1 MISTL
6 QSLRFVFVMLI
17 FLSHFAYK
25 DIAAL
30 DAGGDCGVAFF
41 FILSGLGCSMGYASQ
56 IEQGTY
62 SHRNFLKRRLVKF
75 YPLHLFCLLFFL
87 VVSHATLDLKVLLNA
102 LLLQSWIPDPNY
114 YFSCNSVAWFL
125 SSLMFSYMF
134 FPFAYRFASGL
145 GLIIVLIVY
154 LAVCLLVPY
163 HRVNAILYVHPIV
176 RFVDFYI
183 GVVLYRMCI
192 QRGRY
197 LPASSWAEGGLVLL
211 LLVLLAV
218 YPYIDAKVR
227 NAPLY
232 WIVLV
237 PMLLVFVQEKGM
249 ISRLLDTTAMKW
261 LGTLSMSVFLTH
273 QLLLSIL
280 FHRLPEMSAPL
291 MLFVCLVIVLTL
303 SWGMQKIFSLF
314 YR

>member
-1 MISTL
+1 MIATL

-41 FILSGLGCSMGYASQ
+41 FILSGLGCSMGYASR
-56 IEQGTY
+56 IELGTFSY
-62 SHRNFLKRRLVKF
+62 KSFIKRRLAKF
-75 YPLHLFCLLFFL
+75 YPLHLFCLLMFL

-125 SSLMFSYMF
+125 SSLMLSYIL
-134 FPFAYRFASGL
+134 FPLAYRFASGR
-145 GLIIVLIVY
+145 GLIIVLVVY
-154 LAVCLLVPY
+154 VIVCLWVPY
-163 HRVNAILYVHPIV
+163 HWVNAILYVNPLV

-183 GVVLYRMCI
+183 GVVLYRKCI
-192 QRGRY
+192 QHGRY
-197 LPASSWAEGGLVLL
+197 LPASSWIEGGLMVL

-218 YPYIDAKVR
+218 YPFTDAKVR
-227 NAPLY
+227 NAPLF
-232 WIVLV
+232 WIAIV
-237 PMLLVFVQEKGM
+237 PMLLVFVQQKGV
-249 ISRLLDTTAMKW
+249 ISKLLSTKAMKW
-261 LGTLSMSVFLTH
+261 LGTLSLPLFLTH

-280 FHRLPEMSAPL
+280 IHRLPEMPALL
-291 MLFVCLVIVLTL
+291 MLFVCLVIVLTV
-303 SWGMQKIFSLF
+303 SWVLQIIFSLF

>member
-1 MISTL
+1 MIATL
-6 QSLRFVFVMLI
+6 QSLRFVFVLLI

-56 IEQGTY
+56 IEQGTF
-62 SHRNFLKRRLVKF
+62 SHKNFLKRRLAKF
-75 YPLHLFCLLFFL
+75 YPLHLFCLLVFL
-87 VVSHATLDLKVLLNA
+87 VVSHATLDLKVLLNV

-125 SSLMFSYMF
+125 SSLMFSYML
-134 FPFAYRFASGL
+134 FPLAYRFASAG
-145 GLIIVLIVY
+145 GLIIVLIAY
-154 LAVCLLVPY
+154 LVLCLWVPY
-163 HRVNAILYVHPIV
+163 HWVNAILYVHPVV

-183 GVVLYRMCI
+183 GVVLYRMCM
-192 QRGRY
+192 QRDRY
-197 LPASSWAEGGLVLL
+197 LPASSWVEGELL
-211 LLVLLAV
+211 LLLLILLAV
-218 YPYIDAKVR
+218 YPYTDAKVR

-232 WIVLV
+232 WIVIV
-237 PMLLVFVQEKGM
+237 PMLLVFVQQKGVV
-249 ISRLLDTTAMKW
+249 SKLLGTTAMKW

-280 FHRLPEMSAPL
+280 FHRLPDMPAPL
-291 MLFVCLVIVLTL
+291 MLFVCLVIVLTV
-303 SWGMQKIFSLF
+303 SWGLQKIFSLF